1 MIKIIKFIT
10 DEYGRIDYDDM
21 GKVKRIIEV
30 YEVENGDIKKISS
43 VDNIET
49 YNYYIVTP
57 FHLVISGGDEDKLAH
72 KEVYVKYET
81 LDRQLSIDK
90 KETAAVDHDKNKKKI
105 RELVLEKK
113 NIDYLLKLKGVEN
126 KLELKQRK
134 FEIKI
139 QLDELRSE
147 NVRLTHYLR
156 NRVYSK
162 YKGLKHKQGLCYK
175 IFKKTARELT
185 SEQRKEY
192 DQIRYKLKKGELTYE
207 KLNLCN

>member
-1 MIKIIKFIT
+1 MIKVKKFIT
-10 DEYGRIDYDDM
+10 DEYRSVSYDDM
-21 GKVKRIIEV
+21 GKVKKIIDV
-30 YEVENGDIKKISS
+30 YEIEDGEIKKISN
-43 VDNIET
+43 VNNIET
-49 YNYYIVTP
+49 PNFYIETP
-57 FHLVISGGDEDKLAH
+57 FHLVISGRDDDKLIN
-72 KEVYVKYET
+72 KEIYVKYET

-90 KETAAVDHDKNKKKI
+90 KETAAIDHDKNKKKI

-113 NIDYLLKLKGVEN
+113 NIDYLLKLKSTEN
-126 KLELKQRK
+126 KLELKQKK

-139 QLDELRSE
+139 KLDELRSE
-147 NVRLTHYLR
+147 NVRLTNYLR

-175 IFKKTARELT
+175 IYKKTARELT